1 MNYINPFNQ
10 LSGIYRILNKI
21 NGNCYI
27 GSSLKCRKKD
37 IKHHLSTLRH
47 NSSRCS
53 ILQKAFNK
61 YGEDNFEFQV
71 ILCCKPEYRLYYEQQ
86 LIRELNSQYNV
97 FTNVSDSPLRQF
109 TFTEQSKLKMSIA
122 HKGKKLSEQHK
133 HNISL
138 ANKGR
143 VFSKESKDK
152 IRKAKQNTTLSQETI
167 KKMSEAKKGKPWSEK
182 RRAAYLKKTYNEQI
196 S

>member
-27 GSSLKCRKKD
+27 GSSLNVEKRY
-37 IKHHLSTLRH
+37 KHHLSTLRH
-47 NSSRCS
+47 NSSRYS

-97 FTNVSDSPLRQF
+97 FTN
-109 TFTEQSKLKMSIA
+109 E
-122 HKGKKLSEQHK
+122 
-133 HNISL
+133 
-138 ANKGR
+138 
-143 VFSKESKDK
+143 
-152 IRKAKQNTTLSQETI
+152 
-167 KKMSEAKKGKPWSEK
+167 
-182 RRAAYLKKTYNEQI
+182 
-196 S
+196 

>member
-27 GSSLKCRKKD
+27 GSSLNVEKRY
-37 IKHHLSTLRH
+37 KHHLSTLRH

-71 ILCCKPEYRLYYEQQ
+71 ILC

>member
-27 GSSLKCRKKD
+27 GSSLNVEKRY
-37 IKHHLSTLRH
+37 KHHLST
-47 NSSRCS
+47 
-53 ILQKAFNK
+53 
-61 YGEDNFEFQV
+61 
-71 ILCCKPEYRLYYEQQ
+71 
-86 LIRELNSQYNV
+86 
-97 FTNVSDSPLRQF
+97 
-109 TFTEQSKLKMSIA
+109 
-122 HKGKKLSEQHK
+122 
-133 HNISL
+133 L

-167 KKMSEAKKGKPWSEK
+167 KKISEAKKGKPWSEI

>member
-27 GSSLKCRKKD
+27 GSSLNVEKRY
-37 IKHHLSTLRH
+37 KHHLSTLRH

-71 ILCCKPEYRLYYEQQ
+71 ILCCKPECRLYYEQQ

-122 HKGKKLSEQHK
+122 HKGKNYQNS
-133 HNISL
+133 I
-138 ANKGR
+138 
-143 VFSKESKDK
+143 
-152 IRKAKQNTTLSQETI
+152 NTTYHWQI
-167 KKMSEAKKGKPWSEK
+167 KVEFFQKNLKTKLEKLNKIQLLVKKPLRK
-182 RRAAYLKKTYNEQI
+182 
-196 S
+196 

>member
-27 GSSLKCRKKD
+27 GSSLNVEKRY
-37 IKHHLSTLRH
+37 KHHLSTLRH

-53 ILQKAFNK
+53 ILQKTFNK

-122 HKGKKLSEQHK
+122 HKGKNYQNS
-133 HNISL
+133 I
-138 ANKGR
+138 
-143 VFSKESKDK
+143 
-152 IRKAKQNTTLSQETI
+152 NTTYHWQI
-167 KKMSEAKKGKPWSEK
+167 KVEFFQKNLKTKLEKLNKIQLLVKKPLRK
-182 RRAAYLKKTYNEQI
+182 
-196 S
+196 

>member
-27 GSSLKCRKKD
+27 GSSLNVEKRY
-37 IKHHLSTLRH
+37 KHHLSTLRH

-97 FTNVSDSPLRQF
+97 FTNMSDSPLRQF

-122 HKGKKLSEQHK
+122 H
-133 HNISL
+133 
-138 ANKGR
+138 KGR

-167 KKMSEAKKGKPWSEK
+167 KKMSEAKKANLGV
-182 RRAAYLKKTYNEQI
+182 KKGELLT
-196 S
+196 

>member
-27 GSSLKCRKKD
+27 GSSLNVEKRY
-37 IKHHLSTLRH
+37 KHHLSTLRH

-122 HKGKKLSEQHK
+122 HKGKNYQNS
-133 HNISL
+133 I
-138 ANKGR
+138 
-143 VFSKESKDK
+143 
-152 IRKAKQNTTLSQETI
+152 NTTYHWQI
-167 KKMSEAKKGKPWSEK
+167 KVEFFQKNLKIKLEKLNKIQLLVKKPLRK
-182 RRAAYLKKTYNEQI
+182 
-196 S
+196 

>member
-1 MNYINPFNQ
+1 MQ
-10 LSGIYRILNKI
+10 
-21 NGNCYI
+21 
-27 GSSLKCRKKD
+27 KKD
-37 IKHHLSTLRH
+37 INIIYLLLDTTPVDVLFCRKLLINTEKI
-47 NSSRCS
+47 
-53 ILQKAFNK
+53 IL
-61 YGEDNFEFQV
+61 NFKS

>member
-1 MNYINPFNQ
+1 MQ
-10 LSGIYRILNKI
+10 
-21 NGNCYI
+21 
-27 GSSLKCRKKD
+27 KKD
-37 IKHHLSTLRH
+37 INIIYLLLDTTPVDVLFCRKL
-47 NSSRCS
+47 
-53 ILQKAFNK
+53 
-61 YGEDNFEFQV
+61 
-71 ILCCKPEYRLYYEQQ
+71 
-86 LIRELNSQYNV
+86 LIN
-97 FTNVSDSPLRQF
+97 
-109 TFTEQSKLKMSIA
+109 
-122 HKGKKLSEQHK
+122 SEQHK

>member
-27 GSSLKCRKKD
+27 GSSL
-37 IKHHLSTLRH
+37 
-47 NSSRCS
+47 
-53 ILQKAFNK
+53 
-61 YGEDNFEFQV
+61 
-71 ILCCKPEYRLYYEQQ
+71 
-86 LIRELNSQYNV
+86 NV
-97 FTNVSDSPLRQF
+97 
-109 TFTEQSKLKMSIA
+109 E
-122 HKGKKLSEQHK
+122 KGKKLSEQHK

>member
-27 GSSLKCRKKD
+27 GSSLNVEKRY
-37 IKHHLSTLRH
+37 KHHLSTLRH

-86 LIRELNSQYNV
+86 LIRELNSQYNA

-122 HKGKKLSEQHK
+122 HKGKNYQNS
-133 HNISL
+133 I
-138 ANKGR
+138 
-143 VFSKESKDK
+143 
-152 IRKAKQNTTLSQETI
+152 NTTYHWQI
-167 KKMSEAKKGKPWSEK
+167 KVEFFQKNLKTKLEKLNKIQLLVKKPLRK
-182 RRAAYLKKTYNEQI
+182 
-196 S
+196 

>member
-21 NGNCYI
+21 
-27 GSSLKCRKKD
+27 
-37 IKHHLSTLRH
+37 
-47 NSSRCS
+47 
-53 ILQKAFNK
+53 
-61 YGEDNFEFQV
+61 
-71 ILCCKPEYRLYYEQQ
+71 
-86 LIRELNSQYNV
+86 
-97 FTNVSDSPLRQF
+97 
-109 TFTEQSKLKMSIA
+109 
-122 HKGKKLSEQHK
+122 
-133 HNISL
+133 
-138 ANKGR
+138 KGR

>member
-27 GSSLKCRKKD
+27 GSSLNVEKRY
-37 IKHHLSTLRH
+37 KHHLSTLRH

-61 YGEDNFEFQV
+61 YEEDNFEFQV

-182 RRAAYLKKTYNEQI
+182 KESCLLKKDIQ
-196 S
+196 

>member
-27 GSSLKCRKKD
+27 GSSLNVEKRY
-37 IKHHLSTLRH
+37 KHRLSTLRH

-122 HKGKKLSEQHK
+122 HKGKNYQNS
-133 HNISL
+133 I
-138 ANKGR
+138 
-143 VFSKESKDK
+143 
-152 IRKAKQNTTLSQETI
+152 NTTYHWQI
-167 KKMSEAKKGKPWSEK
+167 KVEFFQKNLKTKLEKLNKIQLLVKKPLRK
-182 RRAAYLKKTYNEQI
+182 
-196 S
+196 

>member
-1 MNYINPFNQ
+1 MKFINPFNQ
-10 LSGIYRILNKI
+10 LSGIYRILNRV

-27 GSSLKCRKKD
+27 GSSLNIEKRY
-37 IKHHLSTLRH
+37 KHHLSTLRH

-71 ILCCKPEYRLYYEQQ
+71 LLCCKPKYRLYYEQE
-86 LIRELNSQYNV
+86 LIRELDSQYNV

-109 TFTEQSKLKMSIA
+109 TFSEEAKLKMSRA
-122 HKGKKLSEQHK
+122 HKGKRLSEQHRR
-133 HNISL
+133 NISL
-138 ANKGR
+138 ANRGR
-143 VFSKESKDK
+143 IFSEESRSK
-152 IRKAKQNTTLSQETI
+152 IRNSRQNLVFNKETI
-167 KKMSEAKKGKPWSEK
+167 EKMSNAKKGKPWSEK
-182 RRAAYLKKTYNEQI
+182 RRAAYLKKKYNEQI

>member
-27 GSSLKCRKKD
+27 GSSLNVEKRY
-37 IKHHLSTLRH
+37 KHHLSTLRH

-122 HKGKKLSEQHK
+122 HKGKNYQNS
-133 HNISL
+133 I
-138 ANKGR
+138 
-143 VFSKESKDK
+143 
-152 IRKAKQNTTLSQETI
+152 NTTYHWQI
-167 KKMSEAKKGKPWSEK
+167 KVEFFQKNLKTKLEKLNKIQLLVKKPLRK
-182 RRAAYLKKTYNEQI
+182 
-196 S
+196 

>member
-27 GSSLKCRKKD
+27 GSSLNVEKRY
-37 IKHHLSTLRH
+37 KHHLSTLRH

-71 ILCCKPEYRLYYEQQ
+71 ILCCKLEYRLYYEQQ

-122 HKGKKLSEQHK
+122 HKGKNYQNS
-133 HNISL
+133 I
-138 ANKGR
+138 
-143 VFSKESKDK
+143 
-152 IRKAKQNTTLSQETI
+152 NTTYHWQI
-167 KKMSEAKKGKPWSEK
+167 KVEFFQKNLKTKLEKLNKIQLLVKKPLRK
-182 RRAAYLKKTYNEQI
+182 
-196 S
+196 

>member
-27 GSSLKCRKKD
+27 GSSLNVEKRY
-37 IKHHLSTLRH
+37 KHHLSTLRH

-97 FTNVSDSPLRQF
+97 FTNVSDSPLRH
-109 TFTEQSKLKMSIA
+109 SI
-122 HKGKKLSEQHK
+122 
-133 HNISL
+133 
-138 ANKGR
+138 
-143 VFSKESKDK
+143 
-152 IRKAKQNTTLSQETI
+152 NTTYHWQI
-167 KKMSEAKKGKPWSEK
+167 KVEFFQKNLKTKLEKLNEIQLLVKKPLRK
-182 RRAAYLKKTYNEQI
+182 
-196 S
+196 

>member
-27 GSSLKCRKKD
+27 GSSLNVEKRY
-37 IKHHLSTLRH
+37 KHHLSTLRH

-109 TFTEQSKLKMSIA
+109 TFTEQSKLKMSMRI
-122 HKGKKLSEQHK
+122 
-133 HNISL
+133 
-138 ANKGR
+138 
-143 VFSKESKDK
+143 KEKNYQNS
-152 IRKAKQNTTLSQETI
+152 INTTYHWQI
-167 KKMSEAKKGKPWSEK
+167 KVEFFQKNLKTKLEKLNKIQLLVKKPLRK
-182 RRAAYLKKTYNEQI
+182 
-196 S
+196 

>member
-27 GSSLKCRKKD
+27 GSSLNVEKRY
-37 IKHHLSTLRH
+37 KHHLSTLRH

-86 LIRELNSQYNV
+86 LIRELNSY
-97 FTNVSDSPLRQF
+97 
-109 TFTEQSKLKMSIA
+109 
-122 HKGKKLSEQHK
+122 
-133 HNISL
+133 
-138 ANKGR
+138 
-143 VFSKESKDK
+143 SKESKDK

>member
-27 GSSLKCRKKD
+27 GSSLNVEKRY
-37 IKHHLSTLRH
+37 KHHLSTLRH
-47 NSSRCS
+47 NSS
-53 ILQKAFNK
+53 
-61 YGEDNFEFQV
+61 
-71 ILCCKPEYRLYYEQQ
+71 
-86 LIRELNSQYNV
+86 
-97 FTNVSDSPLRQF
+97 
-109 TFTEQSKLKMSIA
+109 
-122 HKGKKLSEQHK
+122 
-133 HNISL
+133 
-138 ANKGR
+138 KGR

>member
-10 LSGIYRILNKI
+10 LSSIYRILNKI

-27 GSSLKCRKKD
+27 GSSLNVEKRY
-37 IKHHLSTLRH
+37 KHHLSTLRH

-122 HKGKKLSEQHK
+122 HKGKNYQNS
-133 HNISL
+133 I
-138 ANKGR
+138 
-143 VFSKESKDK
+143 
-152 IRKAKQNTTLSQETI
+152 NTTYHWQI
-167 KKMSEAKKGKPWSEK
+167 KVEFFQKNLKTKLEKLNKIQLLVKKPLRK
-182 RRAAYLKKTYNEQI
+182 
-196 S
+196 

>member
-27 GSSLKCRKKD
+27 GSSLNVEKRY
-37 IKHHLSTLRH
+37 KHHLSTLRH
-47 NSSRCS
+47 NSGRCS

-122 HKGKKLSEQHK
+122 HKGKNYQNS
-133 HNISL
+133 I
-138 ANKGR
+138 
-143 VFSKESKDK
+143 
-152 IRKAKQNTTLSQETI
+152 NTTYHWQI
-167 KKMSEAKKGKPWSEK
+167 KVEFFQKNLKTKLEKLNKIQLLVKKPLRK
-182 RRAAYLKKTYNEQI
+182 
-196 S
+196 

>member
-27 GSSLKCRKKD
+27 GSSLNVEKRY
-37 IKHHLSTLRH
+37 KHHLST
-47 NSSRCS
+47 
-53 ILQKAFNK
+53 
-61 YGEDNFEFQV
+61 
-71 ILCCKPEYRLYYEQQ
+71 
-86 LIRELNSQYNV
+86 
-97 FTNVSDSPLRQF
+97 
-109 TFTEQSKLKMSIA
+109 
-122 HKGKKLSEQHK
+122 
-133 HNISL
+133 
-138 ANKGR
+138 
-143 VFSKESKDK
+143 
-152 IRKAKQNTTLSQETI
+152 

>member
-10 LSGIYRILNKI
+10 LSGIQRILNKI

-27 GSSLKCRKKD
+27 GSSLNVEKRY
-37 IKHHLSTLRH
+37 KHHLSTLRH

-182 RRAAYLKKTYNEQI
+182 KESCLLKKDIQ
-196 S
+196 

>member
-27 GSSLKCRKKD
+27 GSSLNVEKRY
-37 IKHHLSTLRH
+37 KHHLSTLRH

-122 HKGKKLSEQHK
+122 HKR
-133 HNISL
+133 I
-138 ANKGR
+138 
-143 VFSKESKDK
+143 KEKNYQNS
-152 IRKAKQNTTLSQETI
+152 INTTYHWQI
-167 KKMSEAKKGKPWSEK
+167 KVEFFQKNLKTKLEKLNKIQLLVKKPLRK
-182 RRAAYLKKTYNEQI
+182 
-196 S
+196 

>member
-27 GSSLKCRKKD
+27 GSSLNVEKRY
-37 IKHHLSTLRH
+37 KHHLSTLRH

-143 VFSKESKDK
+143 VFQKNLKTKLEKLNK
-152 IRKAKQNTTLSQETI
+152 IQLLVKKPLRK
-167 KKMSEAKKGKPWSEK
+167 
-182 RRAAYLKKTYNEQI
+182 
-196 S
+196 